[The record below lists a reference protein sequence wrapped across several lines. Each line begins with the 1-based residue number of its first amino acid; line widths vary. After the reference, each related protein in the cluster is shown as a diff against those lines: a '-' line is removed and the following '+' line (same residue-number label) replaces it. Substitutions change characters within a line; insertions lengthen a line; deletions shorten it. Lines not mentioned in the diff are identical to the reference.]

1 MELLS
6 RFKKYILAFIDILMV
21 GFAYV
26 VAYAF
31 LGTSGEVHNM
41 LVTLYVSAVTYLL
54 VFLFLG
60 IYHNIVRYSGMR
72 EYLMCFL
79 ACMISAVLICV
90 ENRFLMSD
98 GASLKEI
105 KPIILSGLFAG
116 LFTMGVRVLI
126 RMVYAYVIKKQKQ
139 EHKTKRLLIIGA
151 GEGANLAIRE
161 LTSSSERRYEV
172 VGLIDDNDSK
182 IGCRISGHK
191 VLGTR
196 KSIPRIC
203 KEKKVDTILFAIPSA
218 DGQTRKEILDIC
230 AQTGCKLQTMPHINE
245 VISGESINQMRQ
257 VSIADLLNRE
267 PVKLNNETIGSLV
280 KDRVVMVTG
289 GGGSIGSELCRQIAR
304 FKPARL
310 LILDIYENNAYD
322 TQQELLRKYPN
333 LNLRVLIASVRDRER
348 IEDVFNKYRPSLV
361 FHAAAHKHV
370 PLMEDDP
377 KEAVK
382 NNVFGTL
389 NLAQCADKY
398 GVEKFVLISTDKAV
412 NPTNVMGATKRI
424 CEMIIQSMNT
434 VSETDFAAVR
444 FGNVLG
450 SNGSVIPLFRRQLEA
465 GGPLTVT
472 HKEITRFFMTIPEAA
487 KLVLQAASDA
497 EGGEIFVL
505 DMGEPVKIYDLAE
518 NFIRL
523 SGLKPGRDIDIEIV
537 GLRPG
542 EKLYEELMMEEEGL
556 KATKSQK
563 IFIAKLADIQPDE
576 LQGHLDNLQGA
587 LAQEGNLPIVQAIH
601 DTVSTYKADARW
613 DIKTSD

>member
-6 RFKKYILAFIDILMV
+6 RFKKYILACIDILMIV
-21 GFAYV
+21 LSYGAVYI
-26 VAYAF
+26 F
-31 LGTSGEVHNM
+31 LGYFPSDWNNTLGV
-41 LVTLYVSAVTYLL
+41 LYVSAVTYLL

-79 ACMISAVLICV
+79 GCMLSAVLVCI
-90 ENRFLMSD
+90 ENRFLTL
-98 GASLKEI
+98 GAFNDREV
-105 KPIILSGLFAG
+105 ILAGLFAG
-116 LFTMGVRVLI
+116 VLTIGIRVFI
-126 RMVYAYVIKKQKQ
+126 RMFYGFVLTRQKP
-139 EHKTKRLLIIGA
+139 EDKAKRLLIIGA

-161 LTSSSERRYEV
+161 LFSSTERRYEV
-172 VGLIDDNDSK
+172 VGLIDDDDSK
-182 IGCRISGHK
+182 IGCRISSHK

-196 KSIPRIC
+196 KSILRIC

-218 DGQTRKEILDIC
+218 SGQARKEILDIC

-245 VISGESINQMRQ
+245 VISGESINQMRK
-257 VSIADLLNRE
+257 VGIEDLLNRE
-267 PVKLNNETIGSLV
+267 PVHLDNETIGGLV

-322 TQQELLRKYPN
+322 TQQELLRKYPD
-333 LNLRVLIASVRDRER
+333 LNLRVLIASVRDKER
-348 IEDVFNKYRPSLV
+348 LEDVFRKYRPSLV

-398 GVEKFVLISTDKAV
+398 GVDKFVLISTDKAV

-487 KLVLQAASDA
+487 RLVLQAASDA
-497 EGGEIFVL
+497 QGGEIFVL

-518 NFIRL
+518 NFIKL

-556 KATKSQK
+556 KATRSQK
-563 IFIAKLADIQPDE
+563 IFIARLTDIQPDE
-576 LQGHLDNLQGA
+576 LKAYLDALQQA
-587 LAQEGNLPIVQAIH
+587 LECEGNLPVVQAIQNA
-601 DTVSTYKADARW
+601 VSTYKADARW
-613 DIKTSD
+613 AVKTGE